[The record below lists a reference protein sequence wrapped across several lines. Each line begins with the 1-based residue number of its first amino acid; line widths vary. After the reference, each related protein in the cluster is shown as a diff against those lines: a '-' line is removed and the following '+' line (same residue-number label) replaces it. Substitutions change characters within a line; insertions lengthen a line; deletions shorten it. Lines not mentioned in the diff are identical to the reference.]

1 MAVWKDV
8 LAYGAFKSLV
18 AGTVSLDALLAVLGA
33 VETVG
38 AVLVVMGAGAPALV
52 RLVAVVA
59 V

>member
-52 RLVAVVA
+52 RLVVVVA